1 MFDPPN
7 VRTGQDCDKQEFISS
22 GEGIYSHVFY
32 EREKPEIHRNSEA
45 ASNLDVVELRN
56 NIIKVFH
63 NTIFI

>member
-1 MFDPPN
+1 MFDP
-7 VRTGQDCDKQEFISS
+7 RHFMTRQDCHKQEFISS
-22 GEGIYSHVFY
+22 GEGRYSHVFY